1 MKINIKAVNLDLTP
15 ALNQYLEEKIGS
27 LSKFLKNYEI
37 EGEIQARVEVSRT
50 TRHHHHGNVFRTE
63 INLILPK
70 KILRSVAEREDIRI
84 TIDEAKVLFAQE
96 KKGSR
101 RKKTILKE
109 LGPDPKT
116 EKPVLILDGR
126 YGPYIS
132 NGTRTFVSIPKD
144 TKPEELT
151 LEKALELI
159 KDKKGKKK
167 TQK

>member
-84 TIDEAKVLFAQE
+84 TIDEAKSKLQQE
-96 KKGSR
+96 IKKH
-101 RKKTILKE
+101 KQKLQIQ
-109 LGPDPKT
+109 D
-116 EKPVLILDGR
+116 
-126 YGPYIS
+126 
-132 NGTRTFVSIPKD
+132 
-144 TKPEELT
+144 
-151 LEKALELI
+151 
-159 KDKKGKKK
+159 DKKNYRQLLKQRKEV
-167 TQK
+167 